1 MRTGKWRDHGI
12 ALGVV
17 LAWHILLGWVLVRAL
32 RIEPSRNDEDALQ
45 IVYVTVPASALPS
58 TAHVA
63 RIPAARQQYRPRP
76 EPVHAG
82 TANLRASAAPQPVD
96 APSLSAVFLDQA
108 HTWAQQQAPIDFAS
122 HDPLASRPK
131 QLPVAATKRFRMK
144 PQHSPRDLV
153 AAVGGYLFAPKGYNT
168 DPCPRNREN
177 IGNLM
182 AGQDSQALQ
191 QELDFEREH
200 CRP

>member
-1 MRTGKWRDHGI
+1 MRTGKWRDRGI

-32 RIEPSRNDEDALQ
+32 RLEPSPNDEDALQ
-45 IVYVTVPASALPS
+45 IVYVTAPASALPA
-58 TAHVA
+58 TTHAG
-63 RIPAARQQYRPRP
+63 RPPAARQQRRPPP
-76 EPVHAG
+76 ESVHAE
-82 TANLRASAAPQPVD
+82 TARLRTPAVPHPVD
-96 APSLSAVFLDQA
+96 APLLSAVFLDQV

-153 AAVGGYLFAPKGYNT
+153 AAVGGYLFAPKGYNA